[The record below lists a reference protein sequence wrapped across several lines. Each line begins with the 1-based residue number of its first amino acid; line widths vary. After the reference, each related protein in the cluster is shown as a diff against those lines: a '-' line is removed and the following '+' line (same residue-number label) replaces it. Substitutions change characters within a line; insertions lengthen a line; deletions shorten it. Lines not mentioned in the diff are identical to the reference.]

1 MRDPLVF
8 LLDAAV
14 RECPDADAWASG
26 VLDASRGS
34 IDEGLGV
41 VARVVRRTQHDLDV
55 LWTKGSNPTIAR
67 LASEWLETARALG
80 AYPHML
86 EAHRRACTLIGGGEV
101 GERHPELTRLMA
113 KGGAADLLGVFVAD
127 GEADAFQLLSPLRS
141 RVALT
146 RRQVANVKRLGVH
159 VTAGYRAI
167 GKGVAAVFSVTGDV
181 LHADDG
187 AKEARTLAVL
197 REHVTRI
204 DRARARALRG
214 KEAFSDLL
222 EVWQGLVDGELTLLD
237 RIDTDGKRLV
247 VAKRNAPKVAAPLP
261 LDARES
267 QVVMLAGQGYT
278 TANISYVLGVSPG
291 LVTTLVDGAL
301 PKLGLTSRAG
311 LAPLIEEWLA
321 PSPKPPAR
329 KPKKK

>member
-8 LLDAAV
+8 LLDAAI
-14 RECPDADAWASG
+14 RECPDVDSWTSG
-26 VLDASRGS
+26 VLEASRGS
-34 IDEGLGV
+34 IDAGLGV
-41 VARVVRRTQHDLDV
+41 AARLVRRSPRDLEV
-55 LWTKGSNPTIAR
+55 VWAR
-67 LASEWLETARALG
+67 GTTSTLAKLVNEWLDAARGLG

-86 EAHRRACTLIGGGEV
+86 DAHRRACTLIGGAEV
-101 GERHPELTRLMA
+101 GERYPELTKLMA

-127 GEADAFQLLSPLRS
+127 GEADALQLLAAMPT

-159 VTAGYRAI
+159 LTAGFRAI
-167 GKGVAAVFSVTGDV
+167 GKEVAAVFSVTGDV
-181 LHADDG
+181 LHADER

-237 RIDTDGKRLV
+237 RTDTDGKRLV

-261 LDARES
+261 LDAREK
-267 QVVMLAGQGYT
+267 QVVMLAGQGYS
-278 TANISYVLGVSPG
+278 TANIAYVLGMSPA
-291 LVTTLVDGAL
+291 LVTSLVDGAL
-301 PKLGLTSRAG
+301 PKLGLGVRAD
-311 LAPLIEEWLA
+311 LSPLVEEWLA
-321 PSPKPPAR
+321 PPPKAR
-329 KPKKK
+329 AGRPKK

>member
-8 LLDAAV
+8 LLDAAI
-14 RECPDADAWASG
+14 RECPDVDSWTSG
-26 VLDASRGS
+26 VLEASRGS
-34 IDEGLGV
+34 IDAGLGV
-41 VARVVRRTQHDLDV
+41 VARLVRRSPRDLEV
-55 LWTKGSNPTIAR
+55 VWAR
-67 LASEWLETARALG
+67 GTTSTLPKLVNEWLEAARGLG

-86 EAHRRACTLIGGGEV
+86 DAHRRACTLIGGAEV
-101 GERHPELTRLMA
+101 GERYPELTKLMA

-127 GEADAFQLLSPLRS
+127 GEADALHLFSAMPT

-159 VTAGYRAI
+159 LTAGFRAI
-167 GKGVAAVFSVTGDV
+167 GKEVAAVFSVTGDV
-181 LHADDG
+181 L

-222 EVWQGLVDGELTLLD
+222 EAWQGLVDGELTLLD

-261 LDARES
+261 LDAREK
-267 QVVMLAGQGYT
+267 QVVMLAGQGYG
-278 TANISYVLGVSPG
+278 TANIAYVLGVSPG
-291 LVTTLVDGAL
+291 LVTSVVDGAL
-301 PKLGLTSRAG
+301 PKLGFGARAE
-311 LAPLIEEWLA
+311 LAPLVEEWLA
-321 PSPKPPAR
+321 PPPKAR
-329 KPKKK
+329 AGRPKK